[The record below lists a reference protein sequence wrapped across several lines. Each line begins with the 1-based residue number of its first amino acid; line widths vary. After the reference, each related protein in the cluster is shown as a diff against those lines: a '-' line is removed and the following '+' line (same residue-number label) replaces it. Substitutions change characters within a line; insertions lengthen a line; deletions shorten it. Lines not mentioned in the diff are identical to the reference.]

1 MNWFVFVIMGVI
13 FFCNKVKKTTKDG
26 GTIQLRKNKERLD
39 LDGNEMD

>member
-1 MNWFVFVIMGVI
+1 MGVI

-26 GTIQLRKNKERLD
+26 GTIQLRKNKEM